1 VPPFLE
7 IDNVVAGYGG
17 GDILRGVDLVVD
29 QGSLTC
35 LVGPNGAG
43 KSTVLKV
50 VSGLLAPKRG
60 DIRFKGRPIGKWA
73 PRAIVDLGIVQVAQ
87 DRSLFPAMTVRENVL
102 LGGFALR
109 DHALKAKRLAM
120 LMERFPIVGERARDR
135 AGSLSG
141 GQQKLVEFAR
151 ALMLEPTLMLV
162 DEPSMG
168 LEPKARRIVFDTLEQ
183 LRAEGRTILLVEQ
196 NARSGLE
203 IADRGVVLE
212 RGRVRLTGSGAA
224 ILADEHVGDIYMG
237 KSVRR
242 ATRGAA
248 ETEADGSAGPDSRVP
263 GRSG

>member
-1 VPPFLE
+1 
-7 IDNVVAGYGG
+7 
-17 GDILRGVDLVVD
+17 
-29 QGSLTC
+29 
-35 LVGPNGAG
+35 
-43 KSTVLKV
+43 
-50 VSGLLAPKRG
+50 
-60 DIRFKGRPIGKWA
+60 
-73 PRAIVDLGIVQVAQ
+73 
-87 DRSLFPAMTVRENVL
+87 
-102 LGGFALR
+102 
-109 DHALKAKRLAM
+109 
-120 LMERFPIVGERARDR
+120 
-135 AGSLSG
+135 LSG

-168 LEPKARRIVFDTLEQ
+168 LEPKARRIVFDTLKQ

-237 KSVRR
+237 KSVRLAAR
-242 ATRGAA
+242 RAA
-248 ETEADGSAGPDSRVP
+248 ETDAADGHAGPDSRVP